1 MESILMLGRLLSF
14 ISLLVFPQVL
24 GVLLYFRLR
33 RLPNWIAI
41 TVAALTPSLV
51 FFFLSPLF
59 FFAGFKEAQARGELT
74 CGMPAMAALV
84 MMFTGSIAELVG
96 GIIVQS
102 VVSVRRRRSPV

>member
-14 ISLLVFPQVL
+14 ISLLVFPQLL

-33 RLPNWIAI
+33 RLPNWLAV
-41 TVAALTPSLV
+41 TLAALTPSLV

-74 CGMPAMAALV
+74 CGMPAIAALV
-84 MMFTGSIAELVG
+84 MVFNGSIMELVG

-102 VVSVRRRRSPV
+102 VLNARRRRSAV